1 MIATQPPKRSGNVG
15 RNVLFGALI
24 VAAGAG
30 GYLIHNPSQTGFAGG
45 TQTGAQTGAGQGGNA
60 QGGSGRQGGR
70 SGGRNAII
78 PVQAVTV
85 KASTLV
91 ASRNSAGTV
100 VPVMVSQ
107 VAAQAS
113 GTASKILVKVG
124 DTVQAGQAVVQLDTT
139 QLALTAQN
147 AQLALENAQINLKS
161 QDTNTVQA
169 TQKLEQQ
176 VSAAQSAL
184 DAANRTYVSD
194 QKVFAV
200 GGISKTDLENAKT
213 ALETAQGN
221 LSNAQDSLSQN
232 QRAGGEGLAQLKLS
246 ISQAQIQL
254 SQAKLNLA
262 NATLKAPFAGQIT
275 AINAVPG
282 QAVTP
287 GAAAFSLASAT
298 REVKFSVPPADAIA
312 FVPGRIYHF
321 DAGIG
326 HFQVKVDQ
334 LPAAPVTQN
343 VPLIARVIDASAPA
357 SGVVGIVNYSVNLA
371 KGTIVPIS
379 SLQSDGTRTFVFTIQ
394 AGQVKSVTATVL
406 AQAGS
411 DAAVS
416 GVPAGAQVI
425 LNPPPGLLEGA
436 KVTTDLTPTN
446 PSGFGTRGGQNG
458 AAGGSGQGGT
468 QQNTPGSSAPS
479 IPSGGAGKWKGN
491 TSGGATPSGNNSS
504 TDGQNGTPGQ
514 TATPPNANQSAPLSD
529 ANNAATSQGAATS
542 TNADGTPKTHHHK
555 KPAAIGADPTGSSST
570 TPTSQPASQPAGQT
584 GGGN

>member
-1 MIATQPPKRSGNVG
+1 MIAAQPPKRGGNVG
-15 RNVLFGALI
+15 RNLVFGALV

-30 GYLIHNPSQTGFAGG
+30 GYLIHNPSQNGVAG
-45 TQTGAQTGAGQGGNA
+45 ASQTGAGAGQGSFS

-85 KASTLV
+85 KASSL
-91 ASRNSAGTV
+91 AANRNSAGTV

-124 DTVQAGQAVVQLDTT
+124 DSVQAGQAVVQLDTT

-194 QKVFAV
+194 QKVYAV

-232 QRAGGEGLAQLKLS
+232 QRAGGEGLAQLKLA

-262 NATLKAPFAGQIT
+262 NATLKAPFSGQIT

-287 GAAAFSLASAT
+287 GAAAFSLSSAS

-312 FVPGRIYHF
+312 FVPGRIYRF
-321 DAGIG
+321 DAGNG
-326 HFQVKVDQ
+326 HFQVKVDER
-334 LPAAPVTQN
+334 PAAPVTQN

-394 AGQVKSVTATVL
+394 AGQVKSLTATVL

-436 KVTTDLTPTN
+436 KVTTDLTQT
-446 PSGFGTRGGQNG
+446 SFGTRGGQNG

-491 TSGGATPSGNNSS
+491 TQGGATPPGNNSS
-504 TDGQNGTPGQ
+504 VDGQNGTPGQ
-514 TATPPNANQSAPLSD
+514 AATPAGANNSATPAD
-529 ANNAATSQGAATS
+529 ANNAAPSQGAATG
-542 TNADGTPKTHHHK
+542 ADGTTPVKHHHK

-570 TPTSQPASQPAGQT
+570 PPTTQPATQPAGQT